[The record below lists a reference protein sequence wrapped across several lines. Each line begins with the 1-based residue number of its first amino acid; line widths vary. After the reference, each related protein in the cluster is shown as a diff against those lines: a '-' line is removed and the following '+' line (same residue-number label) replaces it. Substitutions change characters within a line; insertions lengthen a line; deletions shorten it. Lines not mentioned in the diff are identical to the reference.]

1 MQKML
6 VSRGVKVEIKH
17 IYNDRWNLS
26 IPGCFDALIENL
38 PDLKGRTV
46 KFGVSPSIIEKFAKS
61 NFENLAQFKAIV
73 DSGLNPDEKTS
84 PSVLLGSI
92 KWTSVPE
99 MDMWVLPKSDYRNL
113 TMGDLTGCCQRIGGA
128 GEDVCIEGWTDP
140 YSVNAVFGSRSKDE
154 FYAHIWVWETYHGD
168 IVLDSV
174 EGRSFVEHADV
185 AKLILELTQ
194 QMNHKGVK
202 VFLSNTSYG
211 LTRDIVSYF
220 KRRGLV
226 SEAVCPESVME
237 YSYMD
242 TEPGDK
248 CWLIKV

>member
-1 MQKML
+1 
-6 VSRGVKVEIKH
+6 
-17 IYNDRWNLS
+17 
-26 IPGCFDALIENL
+26 
-38 PDLKGRTV
+38 
-46 KFGVSPSIIEKFAKS
+46 
-61 NFENLAQFKAIV
+61 
-73 DSGLNPDEKTS
+73 
-84 PSVLLGSI
+84 
-92 KWTSVPE
+92 

-113 TMGDLTGCCQRIGGA
+113 VIGNMTGCCQRIGGE

-140 YSVNAVFGSRSKDE
+140 YSVNVVFGSRSKDE
-154 FYAHIWVWETYHGD
+154 FHAHIWVWETYHGD

-194 QMNHKGVK
+194 QMKHKGVK

-226 SEAVCPESVME
+226 SEAICPESVME